1 MAPRFENPTWQ
12 VWYLWTD
19 WIIGRLPGLENL
31 RNHQPGVKSRP
42 FCDIVSWGFNRTPPA
57 RWPLKWGQKTAQPTT
72 SNNHNLPP
80 TTKGSISTIYI
91 HLSILKIFLALG
103 GWLNDHDLYILRA
116 NVSHHIRGDLYKTGD
131 RLCVTVTSQIRHF
144 ALHGWGCQ
152 GCVTES
158 KGVSDFSGFP
168 RFSHT
173 DFRYLQVTKK
183 NRECHGFPWEYPPK
197 CHVFFPLQFDL
208 CRTVD
213 VIFSRYGGIPNLIQ
227 LLIACYHVL
236 IVWYIHIMRYN
247 CTYIYIHTYIRMWI
261 LYPDR

>member
-173 DFRYLQVTKK
+173 DFRYLQVTQKIG
-183 NRECHGFPWEYPPK
+183 NTIDSHGNTPPK
-197 CHVFFPLQFDL
+197 CHVFFPI
-208 CRTVD
+208 TVRARWMCFFSLRRNTQLD
-213 VIFSRYGGIPNLIQ
+213 TVVDSMLPCLNCVIYT
-227 LLIACYHVL
+227 YHE
-236 IVWYIHIMRYN
+236 I
-247 CTYIYIHTYIRMWI
+247 
-261 LYPDR
+261 

>member
-72 SNNHNLPP
+72 SNNHILPP

-158 KGVSDFSGFP
+158 KGVSDFFGISALLTH
-168 RFSHT
+168 R
-173 DFRYLQVTKK
+173 LQVSSGYPKI
-183 NRECHGFPWEYPPK
+183 REYHRFPWEYPPK
-197 CHVFFPLQFDL
+197 MPCFFPLQFDL

-213 VIFSRYGGIPNLIQ
+213 VFFLVTAEYPT
-227 LLIACYHVL
+227 
-236 IVWYIHIMRYN
+236 WYS
-247 CTYIYIHTYIRMWI
+247 CW
-261 LYPDR
+261 